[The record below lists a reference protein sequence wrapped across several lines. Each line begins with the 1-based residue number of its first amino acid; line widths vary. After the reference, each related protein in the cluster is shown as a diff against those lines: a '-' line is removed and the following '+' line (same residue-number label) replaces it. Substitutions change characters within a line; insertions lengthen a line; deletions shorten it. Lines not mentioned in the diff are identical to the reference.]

1 MFLWEQRNN
10 TESMD
15 CKIWGL
21 SSKPWGLG
29 FCTPAAP
36 LTADT
41 GTRCPWVGGA
51 AEGTVLPAAGAAP
64 WPCRLVLARA
74 LGICRLQAHG
84 CTLICWGCLL
94 IKQFG
99 VPPGRN
105 WVEISAHLD
114 RDPAA
119 RERAGNGCNTFNC
132 YQACTVCLCIGLLV
146 LLWRSGRARWSWQWG
161 SRRTV
166 ELWRTGRAG
175 PPARRSER
183 MPCGPA
189 ARGSGRRPVPQG
201 PPESA

>member
-1 MFLWEQRNN
+1 MGPVLQALRLGLLHSSSPSDSGHGNQVPLGW
-10 TESMD
+10 
-15 CKIWGL
+15 WGGGGHGAASCRSCPVAL
-21 SSKPWGLG
+21 QGEGGPGQG
-29 FCTPAAP
+29 FGHMQAA
-36 LTADT
+36 
-41 GTRCPWVGGA
+41 GTR
-51 AEGTVLPAAGAAP
+51 LYIDLL
-64 WPCRLVLARA
+64 RLFV
-74 LGICRLQAHG
+74 
-84 CTLICWGCLL
+84 
-94 IKQFG
+94 G

-105 WVEISAHLD
+105 RVEISAHLD

-146 LLWRSGRARWSWQWG
+146 LLRRSSRARWSWQWG
-161 SRRTV
+161 SGRTV